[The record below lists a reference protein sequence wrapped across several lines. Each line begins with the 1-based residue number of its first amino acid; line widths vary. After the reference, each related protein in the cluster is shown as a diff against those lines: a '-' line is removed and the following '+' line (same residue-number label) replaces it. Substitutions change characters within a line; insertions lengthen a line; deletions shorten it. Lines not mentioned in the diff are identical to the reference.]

1 MHSTVHKIYTS
12 SLLHFIF
19 ITINSPNI
27 PSYHLIHSQSNVQ
40 ITKADDLM
48 EDAASLVNNSE
59 AAIKLGMGSEVLAS
73 SKLCTY
79 YVYMPMQYSLICL
92 AAKLTNFR

>member
-19 ITINSPNI
+19 ITIKNPNI

-79 YVYMPMQYSLICL
+79 YVYMPMQYCLICL
-92 AAKLTNFR
+92 AAKIDK